1 MSEEQSTGI
10 SDASAMTAK
19 LVDAL
24 RDGQADAAG
33 LFNQIYR
40 DSLLRFCW
48 GYLGSMD
55 EAEDALQ
62 DILYKVLTDKHI
74 PDYFR
79 PWVYK
84 VSRNHCLNM
93 LRDRARRHDGVA
105 LPSDSM
111 IFESITGHLTRLVKD
126 EMRSKLTE
134 LVMELP
140 EGQREVLRL
149 RYVEELSRVEIAEV
163 LELAESVVKSRLF
176 EGLQKLRSISQDLG

>member
-1 MSEEQSTGI
+1 MSEEQSTGTT
-10 SDASAMTAK
+10 DASAITTK
-19 LVDAL
+19 LVASL
-24 RDGQADAAG
+24 RHGHGDAAV

-40 DSLLRFCW
+40 DPLLRFCW

-62 DILYKVLTDKHI
+62 DILYKVLTAKNI
-74 PDYFR
+74 PDRFR

-84 VSRNHCLNM
+84 VSRNHCLNII
-93 LRDRARRHDGVA
+93 RDRARRHDGVA

-111 IFESITGHLTRLVKD
+111 IFESVTGHLTRLVKD
-126 EMRSKLTE
+126 EMRTKLTE
-134 LVMELP
+134 LVTQLP
-140 EGQREVLRL
+140 DGQREVLRL
-149 RYVEELSRVEIAEV
+149 RYVEELTRAEIAEV